1 MSGERGSQNIKP
13 GNMKSSLPEQIESE
27 RLIIRVAR
35 PGDGKV
41 FNAAILDSLDRL
53 APWLGW
59 VTPPPT
65 LEQSEDSCCRAHEKF
80 LRNED
85 LMALFFLKKD
95 GSLVG
100 GSGLHDANWDLRCF
114 EVGYWGSAKSAGQGL
129 ITEGVSALVE
139 YALDSLGAFRV
150 FLTTDDKN
158 VASWKLAERAGFE
171 LEGILRNERRNL
183 VGELRDTRVYS
194 RVSRVPS

>member
-1 MSGERGSQNIKP
+1 MQ
-13 GNMKSSLPEQIESE
+13 SSLPEQIESE

-35 PGDGKV
+35 PGDGVV
-41 FNAAILDSLDRL
+41 FNAAILKSLDRL

-65 LEQSEDSCCRAHEKF
+65 LEQSEDSCCRAYERF

-85 LMALFFLKKD
+85 LMAFFFLKQD
-95 GSLVG
+95 GFLVG
-100 GSGLHDANWDLRCF
+100 GSGLHEANWDLRSF
-114 EVGYWGSAKSAGQGL
+114 EIGYWGSGEYAGQGL
-129 ITEGVSALVE
+129 ITEGVKVLADHALN
-139 YALDSLGAFRV
+139 SLEASRV

-158 VASWKLAERAGFE
+158 IASWKLAERAGFE

-183 VGELRDTRVYS
+183 AGALRNTRVYS
-194 RVSRVPS
+194 RISP